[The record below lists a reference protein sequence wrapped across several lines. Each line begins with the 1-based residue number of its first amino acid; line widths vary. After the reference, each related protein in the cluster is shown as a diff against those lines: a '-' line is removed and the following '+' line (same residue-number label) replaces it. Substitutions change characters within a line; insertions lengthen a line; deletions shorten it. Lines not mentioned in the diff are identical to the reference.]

1 MARLCFEYATERLRM
16 DPVPLD
22 HPQSLADLT
31 AAVGATI
38 NAEGHDPELVMGW
51 FRDVLAPACIS
62 ADSPSFLS
70 FIPVAPTKASQLF
83 DVVVSSSAIC
93 ASDWLE
99 GAGAIYAENQALRW
113 VADLAGMPP
122 EAGGVFVSGGSAGNL
137 SALVAARATVAER
150 RTTRCAGAWPS
161 PIRRTRRW

>member
-83 DVVVSSSAIC
+83 EIGRASCRERVS
-93 ASDWLE
+93 
-99 GAGAIYAENQALRW
+99 
-113 VADLAGMPP
+113 V
-122 EAGGVFVSGGSAGNL
+122 
-137 SALVAARATVAER
+137 LV
-150 RTTRCAGAWPS
+150 
-161 PIRRTRRW
+161 